1 MPEPISFENTDL
13 PDILEL
19 RKVSQTY
26 DGGKSWVI
34 KDLDLLV
41 EDKPGVGQFL
51 VVLGLSGCGKS
62 TLLRYLSGLQ
72 KPTSGE
78 VLVDGAPLTHAVRIG
93 MVFQQYSSLPW
104 LTVLENVAL
113 GLTLQGIGGK
123 ERKDRAMEMLELV
136 GLADHR
142 NKFAKYPTLSGGQ
155 LQRVAIARSLLVNPR
170 ILLMDEPF
178 GALDVQTRLKMQ
190 DLLLSIWEK
199 YESTILF
206 VTHDIPEAVYLGQE
220 VLIMSANPG
229 TIVDR
234 IELDLPRTRDRETK
248 RDRSFLNYVRDIE
261 DRMMS
266 LAERPRERD

>member
-1 MPEPISFENTDL
+1 MAQQPVVFENTEL

-41 EDKPGVGQFL
+41 EDKPDIGQFL
-51 VVLGLSGCGKS
+51 VILGLSGCGKS
-62 TLLRYLSGLQ
+62 TVLRYLSGLQ
-72 KPTSGE
+72 KPTHGE
-78 VLVDGAPLTHAVRIG
+78 TLVDGKPLDHHVRIG

-104 LTVLENVAL
+104 LTVLENVSL
-113 GLTLQGIGGK
+113 GLTIQGIKGK
-123 ERKDRAMEMLELV
+123 ERKERAMEMLELV

-142 NKFAKYPTLSGGQ
+142 DKFAKYPTLSGGQ

-178 GALDVQTRLKMQ
+178 GALDVQTRMKMQ

-199 YESTILF
+199 YQSTILF

-234 IELDLPRTRDRETK
+234 VHIDLPRNRDRETK
-248 RDRSFLNYVRDIE
+248 RSRAFLEHVRDIE
-261 DRMMS
+261 DRMMA
-266 LAERPRERD
+266 LEDKRKN